1 MAGSHEL
8 GTLLADLALIYLAA
22 KIGGELFLRLRQ
34 PAVLGELVAGLIVG
48 VSGLQ
53 WIDPQQPILQ
63 LMAQIGVT
71 LLLFEIGLESDL
83 KALFRVGK
91 QALAVGLIGMVAPFA
106 LGYGIMTAMGAAP
119 LLSVFVGAT
128 MTATSI
134 GITAKVLSDLKR
146 LNSTEGKIILG
157 AAILD
162 DILGIVILSV
172 IAGVTSGTSF
182 SWPSVALIFV
192 KSLAFLTVALV
203 VGNLARPY
211 FMRLIQQLRSRG
223 VLLTASLIFAFALAV
238 IAEKLGSAAII
249 GAFAAGLVLAKS
261 DQRHDLEKHLRPVT
275 DFFLPIFFVTV
286 GAGVELGLFADPSTV
301 MLTLF
306 LTAAAII
313 GKLAAGMLGTI
324 GAKSSGWIIG
334 AGMVPRGEVG
344 LIFASLG
351 LGTGV
356 LSGANHAAVVA
367 MVMLTTFIGPLML
380 NFLIAR
386 QKNKP

>member
-22 KIGGELFLRLRQ
+22 KIGGELFLRLKQ

-53 WIDPQQPILQ
+53 WIDPQQPILH

-71 LLLFEIGLESDL
+71 LLLFEIGLESDI

-286 GAGVELGLFADPSTV
+286 GAGVELGLFADPATV
-301 MLTLF
+301 MLALL
-306 LTAAAII
+306 LTAAII